1 MRRLTVWEHERIAV
15 VDHASATERAL
26 TRAEA
31 DALAAITEGL
41 DGPPITLGHRSVK
54 FGSHC
59 GVVQAG
65 GVSVEVLPKV
75 ADDAAFDRGVLLRM
89 LAVASDFPLAR
100 VDGQKV
106 ALQSHTLLLALI
118 RWFCD
123 ELFGQ
128 FHQGLL
134 REYVTQHEALG
145 AIRGRWRPD
154 IDATRHPGRRDKLHC
169 EFDELTADNRYNQA
183 LKAALRVVRPLT
195 LGSERL
201 QTDVGLLIAWLAD
214 VADVRV
220 TAERVR
226 RLPGNR
232 LVARYARAL
241 RLAEWFLASTAPDVR
256 TGHSDGLALLFDMN
270 ALFQAFLAAALRRAL
285 PEGLHLREEGPRHH
299 LTRDLEGQR
308 RFQMKPDLC
317 VLNGEQVVA
326 IVDAKWKRL
335 EPERADGRWGIQ
347 QADVYQLYAY
357 ASGYGCER
365 VALWYPAGVTFPV
378 DGDRLG
384 FDYLLNG
391 MVPTGSRL
399 HIDWVDLGGAGGFGE
414 GWMLSM
420 VRQVRSALGR
430 IGIEAGA
437 VAIAN

>member
-15 VDHASATERAL
+15 VDHASASERAL

-41 DGPPITLGHRSVK
+41 DGPPMTLGHRSVK

-59 GVVQAG
+59 GVLQAG

-75 ADDAAFDRGVLLRM
+75 ADDPAFDRSVLLRM
-89 LAVASDFPLAR
+89 LAAASDFPLSR

-123 ELFGQ
+123 ELFTQ

-134 REYVTQHEALG
+134 REYVNQQGPLG
-145 AIRGRWRPD
+145 AIRGRWRPE
-154 IDATRHPGRRDKLHC
+154 IDATRYPGRRDRLHC
-169 EFDELTADNRYNQA
+169 EFDELTEDNRYNQA
-183 LKAALRVVRPLT
+183 LKAALRVVHPLT

-201 QTDVGLLIAWLAD
+201 RRDVGLLIAWLAE

-220 TAERVR
+220 TAECVR
-226 RLPGNR
+226 RLPENR
-232 LVARYARAL
+232 LVARYSRAL

-256 TGHSDGLALLFDMN
+256 AGLSDGLALLFDMN
-270 ALFQAFLAAALRRAL
+270 VLFQGFLAAALRRAL
-285 PEGLHLREEGPRHH
+285 PEGLQVREEGPRHH

-317 VLNGEQVVA
+317 VLDGDRVVA

-347 QADVYQLYAY
+347 QADVYQLHAY
-357 ASGYGCER
+357 ASAYGCER
-365 VALWYPAGVTFPV
+365 VALWYPGGATLPV

-384 FDYLLNG
+384 FDYLLKG
-391 MVPTGSRL
+391 VESTGCRL
-399 HIDWVDLGGAGGFGE
+399 HIDWVDLGGGGGFGA
-414 GWMLSM
+414 GWMSSM
-420 VRQVRSALGR
+420 VRQVGSALGR
-430 IGIEAGA
+430 IGIETG
-437 VAIAN
+437 VVTIAN